1 MRQQVSGMKLRTIG
15 CVELNSIGVGIQT
28 ADEMVKAANVELVIS
43 RPTCPGRYLVVIT
56 GDTGAVTSSVQTG
69 LHLGADLVVDS
80 FIIPN
85 VHESVIPAMNG
96 TAIREKINALGIIE
110 TYTAASCVLAADAAA
125 KAGDVHLVE
134 LRLSA
139 GLGGKA
145 FVLMTGE
152 VSAVQSSVDAGAA
165 NVTDGGPVVSKI
177 VIPSP
182 SDDLKKQLL

>member
-1 MRQQVSGMKLRTIG
+1 MKLRTIG
-15 CVELNSIGVGIQT
+15 CVELSSIGMGMQT
-28 ADEMVKAANVELVIS
+28 ADEMVKAANVELVMA
-43 RPTCPGRYLVVIT
+43 RPTCPGRYLVIIT

-69 LHLGADLVVDS
+69 RALGADLVVDS

-85 VHESVIPAMNG
+85 VHEDVIPAMNG
-96 TAIREKINALGIIE
+96 TAIHGRINALGVIE

-125 KAGDVHLVE
+125 KAGDVRLLE

-145 FVLMTGE
+145 FVVMTGE
-152 VSAVQSSVDAGAA
+152 VSAVQSSVDAGVA
-165 NVTDGGPVVSKI
+165 NVTEGGPVVSKI

-182 SDDLKKQLL
+182 SEDLKKQLL

>member
-1 MRQQVSGMKLRTIG
+1 
-15 CVELNSIGVGIQT
+15 
-28 ADEMVKAANVELVIS
+28 
-43 RPTCPGRYLVVIT
+43 
-56 GDTGAVTSSVQTG
+56 
-69 LHLGADLVVDS
+69 
-80 FIIPN
+80 
-85 VHESVIPAMNG
+85 MNG

-125 KAGDVHLVE
+125 KAGDVQLVE